1 MGLFNRQKKGAAP
14 PQRNVVG
21 ETLRSFTVKATTAWA
36 NWVSL
41 RTAGLT
47 KKGWLTALACFIL
60 LMGSYSGYLIVSA
73 FTGTAP
79 ISLKVAAIRKPAHTF
94 NTGEAKAQARISDA
108 EYRRIEGFHRYMD
121 SLATDPKGR
130 KAYES
135 IIAKRPGLMD
145 SIRQVEKYY
154 QQSKTNK
161 P

>member
-14 PQRNVVG
+14 PQRNVVS
-21 ETLRSFTVKATTAWA
+21 ERLDSYTVKATIAWA
-36 NWVSL
+36 NWMAL

-47 KKGWLTALACFIL
+47 KKGWLTALASFVL

-79 ISLKVAAIRKPAHTF
+79 NSLKVAAIRKPAHTS
-94 NTGEAKAQARISDA
+94 NTGEAKIQARISDA
-108 EYRRIEGFHRYMD
+108 EYHRIQGFHQYMD
-121 SLATDPKGR
+121 SLAADPKGR

-135 IIAKRPGLMD
+135 IITKRPGLMD
-145 SIRQVEKYY
+145 SVRQVEKYY
-154 QQSKTNK
+154 QQLKTSK